1 MLKVRCAGRCEN
13 KDRKMKIR
21 EKWSNPYVVFGL
33 GCLLGS
39 LVFGWIYG
47 IDVIKVTNIAWLL
60 DSSQTEGLWDL
71 TQHYLGWEFYRQSAW
86 HFPLGLMDGIY
97 SEPVSIVYTDSI
109 PLFAFVCKLL
119 SPLLPAK
126 FQYFGLFE
134 LMCYALM
141 GGFGALLMRAFSK
154 KSSFCLLGAFFF
166 VISPVM
172 QKRAF
177 YHTALSAHFLIVAAL
192 CLWIFRDALRKK
204 GKHYTLHWTILLC
217 LSAMINAYFT
227 PMILGIWLCSMLQ
240 EFLAES
246 KDMRIALLRKILVQ
260 VPVAL
265 GFLLLVCYLMGY
277 FYGDVSAATTGL
289 ENLSFNLLQ
298 FVNPGND
305 LCVIHHRNYLFST
318 QNYSALLPTLPT
330 ISGWQEE
337 GFAYLGV
344 GVIFLL
350 VLCIV
355 YGIMQMLRG
364 GIEKIRASWGISIF
378 LGMVIFTFLA
388 LSPTATCGIK
398 TLYHIAYPDIIY
410 QALSVFRSTGRL
422 IWPVYYGLLA
432 LGLYGMVHL
441 TKNWKKTY
449 VYGLWIG
456 LVFLQ
461 IYDLMPGMLYKQEA
475 YAYTSAGIE
484 KNTKKT
490 KTELMTAGYQKYLT
504 ESVWDTLGEDKDEI
518 VFYPPTQFGIECD
531 PQTSC
536 VFEEYALAHHMSL
549 NVTYMSRDMSAQA
562 DRKTYQHFEERKK
575 GNKFENIIYIFFDI
589 SELPSAK
596 ETELQYFEADGYVI
610 GVEK

>member
-1 MLKVRCAGRCEN
+1 
-13 KDRKMKIR
+13 
-21 EKWSNPYVVFGL
+21 
-33 GCLLGS
+33 
-39 LVFGWIYG
+39 
-47 IDVIKVTNIAWLL
+47 
-60 DSSQTEGLWDL
+60 
-71 TQHYLGWEFYRQSAW
+71 
-86 HFPLGLMDGIY
+86 
-97 SEPVSIVYTDSI
+97 
-109 PLFAFVCKLL
+109 
-119 SPLLPAK
+119 
-126 FQYFGLFE
+126 
-134 LMCYALM
+134 
-141 GGFGALLMRAFSK
+141 
-154 KSSFCLLGAFFF
+154 
-166 VISPVM
+166 
-172 QKRAF
+172 
-177 YHTALSAHFLIVAAL
+177 
-192 CLWIFRDALRKK
+192 
-204 GKHYTLHWTILLC
+204 
-217 LSAMINAYFT
+217 MINAYFT

-246 KDMRIALLRKILVQ
+246 KDMLRVLLRKILVQ
-260 VPVAL
+260 IPVAL
-265 GFLLLVCYLMGY
+265 GCLLLVCYLMGY

-298 FVNPGND
+298 FLNPGND

-318 QNYSALLPTLPT
+318 QNYSSLLPTLPT

-337 GFAYLGV
+337 GFSYLGV

-350 VLCIV
+350 ALCIA
-355 YGIMQMLRG
+355 YGITRTLRG
-364 GIEKIRASWGISIF
+364 KIEKTRVSWGISIF
-378 LGMVIFTFLA
+378 LGMAIFTFLA
-388 LSPTATCGIK
+388 LSPTATCGTK

-456 LVFLQ
+456 LIFLQ
-461 IYDLMPGMLYKQEA
+461 MYDLMPGILYKQEA
-475 YAYTSAGIE
+475 YAYVSAGIE

-504 ESVWDTLGEDKDEI
+504 EPVWDTLGEDKDEI

-536 VFEEYALAHHMSL
+536 VLEEYALAHHMSL

-562 DRKTYQHFEERKK
+562 DKKTYQHFEERKK
-575 GNKFENIIYIFFDI
+575 GNKFEDIIYIFFDI
-589 SELPSAK
+589 SEIPSAK
-596 ETELQYFEADGYVI
+596 ETGLQYFEADSYVI